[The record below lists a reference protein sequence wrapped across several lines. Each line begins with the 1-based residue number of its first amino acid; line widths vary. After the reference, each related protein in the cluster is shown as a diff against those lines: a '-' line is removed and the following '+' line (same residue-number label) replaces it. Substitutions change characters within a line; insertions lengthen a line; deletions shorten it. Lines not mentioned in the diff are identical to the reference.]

1 MVIRNTSSANLVDLQ
16 NEIEVFSVLGKHR
29 HLAELLATTTHPQ
42 SGDQCM
48 VMEFAEQ
55 GSLDNVL
62 LSAVEHDIVVS
73 DQVLLTIAVQVA
85 DAMMQLEL
93 HQVIHRDLAARN
105 ILVFQFDATDW
116 TKVLVKVTDYGLAL
130 LAEKGA
136 TAGKMVSTHGASL
149 AGPIRWMAPESLQR
163 RMYSLKSDVWAFGVL
178 VWEILT
184 LGLVPYHAI
193 PTDEAVAAA
202 VVSGRRLERPEHC
215 PEAVWA
221 VLVSC
226 WLARAKDRPTM
237 SEIYAKLQ
245 VAFAAEMF
253 KASECVVCLENEAV
267 MALMPCGHR
276 CACEACAP
284 NLRNC
289 PMCRQPVRESTRIYG

>member
-1 MVIRNTSSANLVDLQ
+1 
-16 NEIEVFSVLGKHR
+16 
-29 HLAELLATTTHPQ
+29 
-42 SGDQCM
+42 
-48 VMEFAEQ
+48 
-55 GSLDNVL
+55 
-62 LSAVEHDIVVS
+62 
-73 DQVLLTIAVQVA
+73 
-85 DAMMQLEL
+85 
-93 HQVIHRDLAARN
+93 
-105 ILVFQFDATDW
+105 
-116 TKVLVKVTDYGLAL
+116 
-130 LAEKGA
+130 
-136 TAGKMVSTHGASL
+136 
-149 AGPIRWMAPESLQR
+149 MAPESLQR
-163 RMYSLKSDVWAFGVL
+163 HVYSLKSDVWAFGVL

-202 VVSGRRLERPEHC
+202 VVSGKRLEKPENC

-226 WLARAKDRPTM
+226 WLARPKDRPTM
-237 SEIYAKLQ
+237 SGMYAKLQ
-245 VAFAAEMF
+245 LAFAAVTF
-253 KASECVVCLENEAV
+253 KASECVVCIENEAV